1 MSHNS
6 IKLMLKYRRQ
16 SQTGVRNIAWMVTMV
31 AHYFCFFF
39 FFSQQKALGFVVT
52 PTTPISFHFTTVNK
66 ISSFGRRTSFNT
78 NNVLYSTTSSSS
90 LEDMTVKQL
99 WQMLEDADLVKPGL
113 KSKLKR
119 KQDVIDYIAENQN
132 RLTTLDDT
140 AVAVSATTTT
150 TTTTASEI
158 TGVVIEEGDEDET
171 NDDKFPVNDSS
182 FLTGIDSGI
191 VERIPPA
198 LAGKMSDKGIN
209 SLLPI
214 QAKSFK
220 RIYNGKDI
228 VLQAPTGSGT

>member
-6 IKLMLKYRRQ
+6 IKMMLKYRRQ
-16 SQTGVRNIAWMVTMV
+16 SRKGVRNIAWMVTMV
-31 AHYFCFFF
+31 AHYYCFFFF

-52 PTTPISFHFTTVNK
+52 PTTPVSFHLTTVNK
-66 ISSFGRRTSFNT
+66 ISSFGRTSFST
-78 NNVLYSTTSSSS
+78 NSVLYSTTSSS

-99 WQMLEDADLVKPGL
+99 WQMLEDADQVKPGL

-119 KQDVIDYIAENQN
+119 KQDVIDYITENQN
-132 RLTTLDDT
+132 GLMALDES
-140 AVAVSATTTT
+140 AAAVSA
-150 TTTTASEI
+150 TTASEI
-158 TGVVIEEGDEDET
+158 TGVVIEEEDDDDET
-171 NDDKFPVNDSS
+171 NDDEYTVNDSS

-191 VERIPPA
+191 VERIPPS